1 MRVLVAV
8 SLFGLCAALLAPGA
22 LAQGGAGGGASR
34 FDSLDANGDGKVTSD
49 EFRGPADFF
58 KQLDTNGDGSLSK
71 TEVDATRRIR
81 GGQEGG
87 PGDPSQMRQRMLA
100 SMKQALGATNE
111 EWTAIQP
118 LVEKVFD
125 AQMQQMQGRMMGGMA
140 MGPGRPGGGGPGA
153 PGGGGPGAQGGPGGP
168 GGPGGMGPGGP
179 GRSAEAQALQETLAD
194 ANASQEDI
202 SAKLAAL
209 RKAREEAAKMLDD
222 AQAALRDVLTV
233 RQEATLVLMGTLD

>member
-8 SLFGLCAALLAPGA
+8 SLFGLGAALLAPGA

-34 FDSLDANGDGKVTSD
+34 FDGMDANADGKVSSD
-49 EFRGPADFF
+49 EFRGPAELF
-58 KQLDTNGDGSLSK
+58 KRLDTNGDGALSK

-81 GGQEGG
+81 GDQGDG

-100 SMKQALGATNE
+100 SMKQALGATDD

-118 LVEKVFD
+118 LVEKVLD
-125 AQMQQMQGRMMGGMA
+125 AQMQQMQGRMMGGMGMG
-140 MGPGRPGGGGPGA
+140 MGPGGPGGAG
-153 PGGGGPGAQGGPGGP
+153 PGGGGPGAQSGPGGP

-194 ANASQEDI
+194 ANVSQEVI
-202 SAKLAAL
+202 TAKLAAL
-209 RKAREEAAKMLDD
+209 RKAREVAARKLDD
-222 AQAALRDVLTV
+222 AQAALREVLTV